1 MDSIYDILVGLA
13 GIAGVFVGFGALVVL
28 SEDDRAKIAEMH
40 MVRSVVAIGLL
51 TLVGALVPVALSA
64 FGLGERWLWGGSG
77 ALFLAMIWFG
87 LLHPTNRP
95 VLATM
100 MRTDVRASIFF
111 WLVLEPLIQVP
122 LVLCVVGLFPAYAPA
137 FYLVAV
143 IINLGQSAQTLLQA
157 VYARI
162 ARADEAAKQ

>member
-1 MDSIYDILVGLA
+1 MDPIFEIFVGLA

-28 SEDDRAKIAEMH
+28 SDHDETVVSEMH

-51 TLVGALVPVALSA
+51 TLVGALVPVGIASFEVDNRL
-64 FGLGERWLWGGSG
+64 LWGLSG
-77 ALFLAMIWFG
+77 GVFLALIWMG

-100 MRTDVRASIFF
+100 MRSDLKASLFF

-122 LVLCVVGLFPAYAPA
+122 LFFCLFGVLPEYAHA
-137 FYLVAV
+137 LYMIAV
-143 IINLGQSAQTLLQA
+143 IINLIQCAQTLLQV
-157 VYARI
+157 VYARVDRVNRTS
-162 ARADEAAKQ
+162 A